1 MEEVDK
7 NGFPT
12 GGTSHDPVNYSTFL
26 TEDFGVIAF
35 LCNFDTD
42 LARHVYYTTDG
53 GKTWQ
58 RMTGLNNLPRDPDEE
73 WNLRGIT
80 LENGVYTITIRAE
93 SYNQFFYFTS
103 TDLENWEPVPQVL
116 LSDAT
121 DEQIADTENYTH
133 FYDPKV
139 DGKYRNY
146 NAHLLVQVFAPI
158 ESFRFEALTEGGLD
172 YIRETLYETNLV
184 PGQPLIIHTYIND
197 VIPICGFSYL
207 NEDGVRVY
215 SELSSSMK

>member
-1 MEEVDK
+1 
-7 NGFPT
+7 
-12 GGTSHDPVNYSTFL
+12 
-26 TEDFGVIAF
+26 
-35 LCNFDTD
+35 
-42 LARHVYYTTDG
+42 
-53 GKTWQ
+53 
-58 RMTGLNNLPRDPDEE
+58 PDEE

-80 LENGVYTITIRAE
+80 LENGVYTIKIDAG
-93 SYNQFFYFTS
+93 YDQYQYIYFTS

-133 FYDPKV
+133 FYDTEAYE
-139 DGKYRNY
+139 KYGMY
-146 NAHLLVQVFAPI
+146 NAYILVQVFAPI
-158 ESFRFEALTEGGLD
+158 ESFRFEALTEDGLD

-197 VIPICGFSYL
+197 VIPICGYSYL
-207 NEDGVRVY
+207 NENGVRKY